1 MENLTQKQKAI
12 TLGLG
17 IVLAASI
24 ISTSTL
30 YFNNNELQSNLN
42 EQKIANE
49 LMLSEKLALFKDI
62 EDYAFNNNALKK
74 LNGELE
80 QNISQ
85 INKAISAKEIEIS
98 RLNKE
103 NGKVNQLKK
112 QLAEFNKLKKEQ
124 ETKILALKETIDKL
138 NNDNNFLNQS
148 LASLTEENKQLAANL
163 ELLSSITADN
173 YLMETTRKKGKLTVV
188 AKRTK
193 KLGVNFKVPE
203 NMVETIS
210 FKVIK
215 PDGNIIE
222 GNSKEIAVNI
232 SNNNDVLYA
241 SLGKSEIKVSKR
253 IEMTYEPK
261 ERLKSGIYKV
271 EIYNK
276 DRYIG
281 SCNVKLR

>member
-1 MENLTQKQKAI
+1 MENLTTKQKAI

-42 EQKIANE
+42 KQKIANE
-49 LMLSEKLALFKDI
+49 LMLSEKLTLFKDI
-62 EDYAFNNNALKK
+62 EDYTFDNNALKK
-74 LNGELE
+74 FNGELE

-103 NGKVNQLKK
+103 NAKVNKLKK
-112 QLAEFNKLKKEQ
+112 QLAELNKLKKEQ
-124 ETKILALKETIDKL
+124 ETKILALKETIDKI
-138 NNDNNFLNQS
+138 NTDNNFLNQS
-148 LASLTEENKQLAANL
+148 LTSLTEENKQLNANL
-163 ELLSSITADN
+163 ALLSSITADN
-173 YLMETTRKKGKLTVV
+173 YLVETTRKKGKLTVV
-188 AKRTK
+188 ARRTK

-210 FKVIK
+210 FKLIK
-215 PDGNIIE
+215 PDGSTIGE
-222 GNSKEIAVNI
+222 TSKDIAVNTSADNEI
-232 SNNNDVLYA
+232 LYA
-241 SLGKSEIKVSKR
+241 NIGKGEIKISKK

-261 ERLKSGIYKV
+261 EKLKSGVYKV

-276 DRYIG
+276 DKYIG
-281 SCNVKLR
+281 SCSIKLR

>member
-148 LASLTEENKQLAANL
+148 LASLTEENK
-163 ELLSSITADN
+163 
-173 YLMETTRKKGKLTVV
+173 
-188 AKRTK
+188 
-193 KLGVNFKVPE
+193 
-203 NMVETIS
+203 
-210 FKVIK
+210 
-215 PDGNIIE
+215 
-222 GNSKEIAVNI
+222 
-232 SNNNDVLYA
+232 
-241 SLGKSEIKVSKR
+241 
-253 IEMTYEPK
+253 
-261 ERLKSGIYKV
+261 
-271 EIYNK
+271 
-276 DRYIG
+276 
-281 SCNVKLR
+281 